1 MFFLANGLNKFNL
14 LTCFPALSC
23 GNSMLWHC
31 GISLHC
37 VTKWGVT
44 PGLFGDHF
52 VVSKGRCVCLC
63 MCLWFYFSLHTG
75 RFHVACLFW
84 AFYPPS
90 FFIVIHYLPSR
101 FSTGLSV
108 QFDRGW
114 GRVFLVSGACG
125 WVSSRVGPW
134 VLYLGL
140 GSGVPAPC
148 S

>member
-1 MFFLANGLNKFNL
+1 MWGPSKKKKDPHFPGNGGPNDPRLPYL
-14 LTCFPALSC
+14 VGTL
-23 GNSMLWHC
+23 LWHR

-52 VVSKGRCVCLC
+52 VVSNGRCVCLW
-63 MCLWFYFSLHTG
+63 MCLWSYFSLHTG

-84 AFYPPS
+84 AFHPPPP

-101 FSTGLSV
+101 SSRGLSV

-125 WVSSRVGPW
+125 WVSSRVGSW
-134 VLYLGL
+134 VF
-140 GSGVPAPC
+140 
-148 S
+148 